1 MNIKIKNNHTING
14 IAFLKRYAFTWDL
27 NVLKLSHEQMLSVG
41 RLFLRSGAAAL
52 KALDPQDFRLK
63 LMGFSCRVLDD
74 WSVLG
79 SE

>member
-1 MNIKIKNNHTING
+1 MNIKIKNNHTIN

-52 KALDPQDFRLK
+52 KALDSQDFRLK
-63 LMGFSCRVLDD
+63 LMRFSCRVLDD